1 MKFKVG
7 DRVTI
12 VSEREMEDF
21 QYSEKWPGVA
31 LNMYDYCGRTAII
44 VSIRDDFENG
54 SYFYIDIDNGDYIWT
69 GDLAKRSFARLG

>member
-12 VSEREMEDF
+12 VSNREMEDF

-69 GDLAKRSFARLG
+69 GDLAKRNFARLG

>member
-31 LNMYDYCGRTAII
+31 LNMYDYCGRTAVIT
-44 VSIRDDFENG
+44 SICKSADNG
-54 SYFYIDIDNGDYIWT
+54 SYFYIDIDNGSYIWT
-69 GDLAKRSFARLG
+69 GDLAKRNFARLG

>member
-12 VSEREMEDF
+12 VSNREMEDF
-21 QYSEKWPGVA
+21 QYSDKWPGVA

-44 VSIRDDFENG
+44 VSIHGDFKNG
-54 SYFYIDIDNGDYIWT
+54 SYFHIDIDNGDYIWT
-69 GDLAKRSFARLG
+69 GDLAKRNFARLG

>member
-21 QYSEKWPGVA
+21 QYSKKWPGVA
-31 LNMYDYCGRTAII
+31 INMYDYCGRTAIV
-44 VSIRDDFENG
+44 VSIRDDSGNG
-54 SYFYIDIDNGDYIWT
+54 PYFYIDIDDGEYIWS

>member
-69 GDLAKRSFARLG
+69 GDLAKRNFARLG

>member
-44 VSIRDDFENG
+44 VSIRDDFKNG

-69 GDLAKRSFARLG
+69 GDLAKRNFARLG